1 MNEVYEKLLGCY
13 KQVRKITEF
22 EPKVALV
29 LGSGLGGFGD
39 CIDVIET
46 IEYSSIE
53 GFPVS
58 TVSGHQGRFLLGY
71 VDNVP
76 VIAMQ
81 GRIHYYEGYK
91 MTDVVLPVRLM
102 CMLGAKKLIL
112 TNAAGGINTTFVPGT
127 LMALTDH
134 ITSFVPSPLIGPNI
148 DELGLRFP
156 DMTEVYDKELRS
168 ILLKTAEEHNIPLK
182 QGVYVQF
189 TGPAYET
196 PAEIRAAR
204 IYGADAVGMS
214 TAVEAMAARHMGVR
228 VCAVSCI
235 SNMAAGLNKAP
246 LTHEEVK
253 ETADRVS
260 AQFQNTLTFIPTE
273 PARAIPVPA
282 DTESFSSTKE

>member
-260 AQFQNTLTFIPTE
+260 AQFQTLIYNTIINFE
-273 PARAIPVPA
+273 
-282 DTESFSSTKE
+282 K

>member
-46 IEYSSIE
+46 IEYSSID

-260 AQFQNTLTFIPTE
+260 AQFQTLIYNTIINFE
-273 PARAIPVPA
+273 
-282 DTESFSSTKE
+282 K